1 MSDIAI
7 EIQEFGVDTYGLV
20 KTVTKCQ
27 KECGRKLY
35 NADSKRLGICRSCRG
50 LNKRV
55 IYGEGRDD
63 NLTGNPEF
71 AR

>member
-1 MSDIAI
+1 MSDVILDKWNS
-7 EIQEFGVDTYGLV
+7 EPSNPPLS
-20 KTVTKCQ
+20 KCS
-27 KECGRKLY
+27 KNCGRKLY
-35 NADSKRLGICRSCRG
+35 NSDSKRIGICRSCRG

-55 IYGEGRDD
+55 IYGEGRDT